1 MYVIRF
7 TGYDVPVCV
16 IPCVPIDRV
25 LCELIVCTCMC
36 VDPLVLCLGAPCAV
50 QITIRYKRRPMCR
63 VSKSCKSLVFM

>member
-7 TGYDVPVCV
+7 TGYDVPVRV

-25 LCELIVCTCMC
+25 CVSSLYVDVC

-50 QITIRYKRRPMCR
+50 QIAIRYKRRPMRR